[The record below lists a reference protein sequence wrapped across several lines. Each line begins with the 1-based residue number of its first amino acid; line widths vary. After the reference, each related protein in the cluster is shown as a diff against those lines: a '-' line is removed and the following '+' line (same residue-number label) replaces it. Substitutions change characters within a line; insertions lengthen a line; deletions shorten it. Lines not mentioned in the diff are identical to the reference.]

1 MRRSR
6 RRRGLT
12 SPLTEQWHERVAPVT
27 HLYRLRNGRDG
38 PTRRSRRRRGLTVPL
53 TEQWHE
59 RWSPVTNRYRIRN
72 GRDCPTRRSRRRR
85 GLTAPLT
92 EQRHERRAT
101 RTPQA
106 YSRGSRSDAPMLHGQ
121 HRRGHVVPLRQQRHE
136 CGTTAASHVGVRG
149 GIGGAARS
157 RLRRVRLRWRR
168 GRALARR
175 HSRAR
180 DIAAVLPHR
189 RDGCVRHQV
198 CPRTGTIALM
208 RRVRFYWGGAQPNGR
223 WGRACSSGGRCQL
236 CGHSDGGGRRRR
248 RTARTVRC
256 HGSCSTLQIMT
267 FACPPPLT

>member
-1 MRRSR
+1 
-6 RRRGLT
+6 
-12 SPLTEQWHERVAPVT
+12 
-27 HLYRLRNGRDG
+27 
-38 PTRRSRRRRGLTVPL
+38 
-53 TEQWHE
+53 
-59 RWSPVTNRYRIRN
+59 
-72 GRDCPTRRSRRRR
+72 
-85 GLTAPLT
+85 
-92 EQRHERRAT
+92 
-101 RTPQA
+101 
-106 YSRGSRSDAPMLHGQ
+106 MLHGQ

-175 HSRAR
+175 YSRAR

-223 WGRACSSGGRCQL
+223 WGRACSSGGRCRL

-248 RTARTVRC
+248 RTAHMVRC
-256 HGSCSTLQIMT
+256 HGSCSTLQVAT
-267 FACPPPLT
+267 LACPPPLT